1 MSFRTARRGIIAF
14 RRRFSGNFGL
24 ASVAWVI
31 RGQATATRLVI
42 RHGSRM
48 PTCPS
53 GGNQY
58 GSGARR
64 AERFG

>member
-1 MSFRTARRGIIAF
+1 MAHLTPCPSAKRSGITT
-14 RRRFSGNFGL
+14 SHWT
-24 ASVAWVI
+24 SVAWVI

-42 RHGSRM
+42 RHGSRV

-53 GGNQY
+53 GGNRCA
-58 GSGARR
+58 SGPRR